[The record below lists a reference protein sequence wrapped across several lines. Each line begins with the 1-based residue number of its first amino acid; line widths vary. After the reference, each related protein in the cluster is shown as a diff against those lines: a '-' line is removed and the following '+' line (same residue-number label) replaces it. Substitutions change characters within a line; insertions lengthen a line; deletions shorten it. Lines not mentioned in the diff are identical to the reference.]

1 MGLDM
6 YLSKT
11 KGKWTQAELSKLLT
25 LRFQA
30 YSKSQEM
37 GEAFDAKNPLEVKT
51 LASWHK
57 HRELHEYFQQLYV
70 QTTPIEY
77 QQTPFCWTLLVIER
91 EVIYDLLT
99 QANQRVEQL
108 IASETLH
115 GSLFAP
121 STSEDWKDTIEVFER
136 VLNEVDF
143 ENETLCYGAH

>member
-1 MGLDM
+1 MAGDFITRE
-6 YLSKT
+6 SP
-11 KGKWTQAELSKLLT
+11 GFIRGELSS
-25 LRFQA
+25 FQA
-30 YSKSQEM
+30 YSKSQEL

-51 LASWHK
+51 LASWRK
-57 HRELHEYFQQLYV
+57 HSELHEYFQQLYT

-77 QQTPFCWTLLVIER
+77 QQTPFCWALLVIER
-91 EVIYDLLT
+91 EVISDLLT